1 MPRNRLSN
9 DEPKTLKVGVIHL
22 ATEGIQL
29 FVGGVGSFIRGQIEA
44 LPEVIELLAAH
55 HIILQPHFIEIA
67 CSRYH
72 CSFNDERRAHYI
84 RHIHAMGGSF
94 STVPNMTMGNG
105 ANCSWPY
112 GDAFLGNLQNWQIS
126 SAAGAAKIIDIC
138 ANYDITLAFCHELPF
153 SLTPLIAR
161 LQAAIEG
168 VNLKVI
174 FVSHGTAFNHEM
186 PLPNPE
192 RLMAESL
199 PVHWAKIDTNIKLGF
214 ISQFMATHLVA
225 QYGADPQG
233 FVPVLAGIDIDDPWF
248 RLRSDQVISHTLLKY
263 GIPLDRPLAITLGR
277 GVQYKRHD
285 LLLKASCLLNN
296 DIHPVIVSDPVLPEL
311 VQLAQSTQLASQL
324 ASPPTIIH
332 SFDRELMAC
341 LIQWHNTRVCVL
353 SAENEPNGLI
363 PMEARWLARKQ
374 GALLVVADSGGLSEQ
389 VTPGIDGFR
398 HIAGDAENLAC
409 VIQQI
414 CTLSD
419 VEISHI
425 RQAGAALIK
434 ARYQWKNQIMA
445 SLASLIPEIATL
457 H

>member
-1 MPRNRLSN
+1 MPRDRLLN
-9 DEPKTLKVGVIHL
+9 NGKKTLTVGVIHL

-44 LPEVIELLAAH
+44 LPDVIELLAAND
-55 HIILQPHFIEIA
+55 IILQPHFIEIA
-67 CSRYH
+67 YSRFH
-72 CSFNDERRAHYI
+72 CSFNEERRAHYI
-84 RHIHAMGGSF
+84 RHIHAMGGTF
-94 STVPNMTMGNG
+94 STVPNMTIGKG
-105 ANCSWPY
+105 ADCSWPY

-153 SLTPLIAR
+153 SMTPLIAR
-161 LQAAIEG
+161 LQAAIEE

-192 RLMAESL
+192 RIMAESL

-214 ISQFMATHLVA
+214 ISQFMATHLVT

-248 RLRSDQVISHTLLKY
+248 RLRSDQAISHTLLKY

-285 LLLKASCLLNN
+285 LLLKASCSLNN

-311 VQLAQSTQLASQL
+311 TQLAQFASQ
-324 ASPPTIIH
+324 PTIIN

-389 VTPGIDGFR
+389 VTPGIDGFQ

-414 CTLSD
+414 CALSD
-419 VEISHI
+419 VEINHI